1 MLPSLY
7 FYEKKQTL
15 TGAGQRSATFRSNM
29 FLHVGNN
36 MNIRE
41 RDIIGIF
48 DMDNAT
54 ISSTTRRFLGE
65 YQKKDAIISAA
76 EELPKS
82 FILFKNNENNKI
94 CFSPLAAA
102 SLNGRLSTAVKR
114 KK

>member
-1 MLPSLY
+1 
-7 FYEKKQTL
+7 
-15 TGAGQRSATFRSNM
+15 M

-36 MNIRE
+36 LNIRE

-54 ISSTTRRFLGE
+54 TSAHTRKFLGE
-65 YQKKDAIISAA
+65 YQKRNAIVCAA

-82 FILFKNNENNKI
+82 FILFREKEKMKI

-102 SLNGRLSTAVKR
+102 SLNGRLLAKR
-114 KK
+114 KS